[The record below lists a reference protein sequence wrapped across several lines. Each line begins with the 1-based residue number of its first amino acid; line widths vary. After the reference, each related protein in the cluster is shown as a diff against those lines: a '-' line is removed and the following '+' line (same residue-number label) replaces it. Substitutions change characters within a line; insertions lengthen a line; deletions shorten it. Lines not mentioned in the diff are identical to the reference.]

1 MSYNTPVLNDS
12 ENIFPGENWFLYWKS
27 SASLWHSK
35 LSEANKFHRIIIPI
49 NWSFHTETGDKFDF
63 SDEKPETDL
72 KKLVDIANSLGRE
85 LTFMLPIGPAPFLPN
100 GGVPHFLARSLSI
113 SNDGLGYGVL
123 DSAGKLNKMFSFY
136 DPRVFKAFSK
146 FAHYLGSYFKKHSI
160 GNDVFGMD
168 SGFFNG
174 KNFESYFKD
183 ESNTFKQS
191 FSKFL
196 ETKRDSKNFN
206 SENGPFI
213 TTPEQEDGLK
223 YEFFQTIKNLY
234 LDTTS
239 RSIGDNWEGILKFS
253 FLGGNNKDFFNRI
266 SGNDDIKGYSETIF
280 NSITHDILPSSI
292 LLSRDSKGGILKK
305 QLDDIVSESVLPF
318 MTDPS
323 LFSQEDSGLFC
334 PLIFF
339 EVFDENK
346 EGEESYW
353 EKLELFEF
361 FQSEFKWAY
370 RIHEP
375 EEIHIEEEEL
385 DKRVFFF
392 RGKSLNEK
400 MFKFLLRIFLAGGKI
415 IIESDSL
422 ELSYKRKLDT
432 FLLENELEIEKINY
446 QTFISNVKLGDGRI
460 LLFEGDKLLPLSK
473 GKKGLFWTKILDS
486 FEINHIKVDSTNKGN
501 YFWRKRSVT
510 SNELDFEDVRRLDIY
525 NPTSYKMK
533 FKIITNKNFVLMKI
547 NERKNIRMET
557 SPGEV
562 NGELLPSGNISL
574 DFGKIE

>member
-191 FSKFL
+191 FSRFL

>member
-346 EGEESYW
+346 EGGESYW